1 MPIVR
6 GKKEIVHFG
15 PSFNYT
21 TVLSSMVVVYF
32 LCVTSTRIL
41 RPDSEIAI
49 SGEIPRPGLLYPSR
63 MIRSMRVAMEG
74 GWRGGGI
81 EELEIKGGVL
91 RGNEVGVNA

>member
-1 MPIVR
+1 MPIQLAWVPIVR

-21 TVLSSMVVVYF
+21 TVLSSVVVVYF

-63 MIRSMRVAMEG
+63 VIRSMRVAMGGWGGLEG
-74 GWRGGGI
+74 GGRD
-81 EELEIKGGVL
+81 
-91 RGNEVGVNA
+91 GN